1 MSGWNMN
8 AKLLSM
14 AEKSNTGLTR
24 TLIGVLKSLMSDG
37 SLALGSRLPPE
48 RQLAEQFGVHRSSL
62 RQALKALE
70 TMGVLTQRVGDGTY
84 LTNDAASILSA
95 PIEFMII
102 VDGISFNELMEA
114 RLIVEPELAARAAE
128 RATSNDLTDLR
139 TALDAMKV
147 TRNDRTVRAQH
158 DLTFHETIARASANR
173 VCQRMFTA
181 IHKATMKSI
190 LLATSVDNNYKE
202 TIRFH
207 EAIYKAIWRR
217 ESEEARRQ
225 MTEHLVSAKG
235 LISSVSENRPRNEA
249 HHSPA
254 EGVSKIAPV
263 K

>member
-1 MSGWNMN
+1 MS
-8 AKLLSM
+8 AKILGM
-14 AEKSNTGLTR
+14 ADKSNAGLTR
-24 TLIGVLKSLMSDG
+24 TLISVLKSLMTDG

-84 LTNDAASILSA
+84 VTSDAASILSA

-102 VDGISFNELMEA
+102 VDGISFTELMEA

-139 TALDAMKV
+139 AALDAMKAG
-147 TRNDRTVRAQH
+147 RHDRIVRAQH
-158 DLTFHETIARASANR
+158 DLTFHEAIARASANR
-173 VCQRMFTA
+173 VCQRMFSA
-181 IHKATMKSI
+181 IHKATIKSI

-225 MTEHLVSAKG
+225 MTNHLLSAKG
-235 LISSVSENRPRNEA
+235 LISSVNEGRPRNELR
-249 HHSPA
+249 HPLA
-254 EGVSKIAPV
+254 EGVSKIAPL

>member
-1 MSGWNMN
+1 MN
-8 AKLLSM
+8 TKLLGM
-14 AEKSNTGLTR
+14 ADKSNAGLTG
-24 TLIGVLKSLMSDG
+24 TLIGVLKNLMSDG

-62 RQALKALE
+62 RQALNALE

-102 VDGISFNELMEA
+102 VDGISFHELMEA

-139 TALDAMKV
+139 TALDAMKA
-147 TRNDRTVRAQH
+147 TRNDHTVRAQH

-190 LLATSVDNNYKE
+190 LLATSVDTNYKE
-202 TIRFH
+202 TLRFH

-225 MTEHLVSAKG
+225 MAEHLLNAKG
-235 LISSVSENRPRNEA
+235 LISSVGENRPRNEPRQDSSA
-249 HHSPA
+249 
-254 EGVSKIAPV
+254 GVSKIAPV
-263 K
+263 KSPVK